1 MAVQRVGLTATA
13 ELLAVVRLH
22 RTFGDGWM

>member
-13 ELLAVVRLH
+13 ELRAVVRLH